1 MKCVINFMQIS
12 YKIHTFSINNYY
24 NYETLTFHTKKFF
37 HRNSIAYSCKR
48 FIHEFY
54 MESFSSLQMY
64 ESLTFYAF
72 FKNFHAQKT

>member
-12 YKIHTFSINNYY
+12 HKIHTFSIII
-24 NYETLTFHTKKFF
+24 YETLTFHTQKFF

-64 ESLTFYAF
+64 ESLTFHAF